1 MNRNEIDFSSVS
13 FLGVLRELKKN
24 WQWIVIFTLS
34 AWLFLTGLGQLLYT
48 PEFTVSTTL
57 VVTDKES
64 ENNYASLSMASSMAD
79 VMAEI
84 FQSDAMR
91 DLVEKDTNDTMEGRI
106 TCSQVPETN
115 LIVLNIIS
123 TDPGS
128 AYRFMN
134 SALTHYSEVSSH
146 VFSNA
151 SLQVLQE
158 PSIPTSPSNRPR
170 FSNHKNL
177 LTLFAGLGMC
187 ALITFL
193 YVFRYTLK
201 TSSKAKSVL
210 DGTVLG
216 VIPFEKTNK
225 KHGKKALLIN
235 LPIVSMAYSEAYR
248 KIVSRIDH
256 TLRQKDKKVLLV
268 TSVAENE
275 GKSTCA
281 ANIALALQEKGK
293 KVLLIDCDFMKPAQ
307 YKIFERRIDKE
318 MNGYRSIQY
327 NEKTHLWELFLSKPV
342 ENHINSF
349 INRLKQMIEYYRS
362 EFDYLILDSSPTKA
376 SSDAEVLMDIVDC
389 TLMVVKED
397 YSDIRIINDT
407 VDLIWQSNSKF
418 IGFVLN
424 SFHEQV
430 IQNNAY
436 GYGYYKKSMSESR

>member
-1 MNRNEIDFSSVS
+1 MNRNEMDFGNIS
-13 FLGVLRELKKN
+13 FYGILRELKRYLVY
-24 WQWIVIFTLS
+24 IVIFTVS
-34 AWLFLTGLGQLLYT
+34 VWLFITGLGQLLYT
-48 PEFTVSTTL
+48 PEYTVSTTL
-57 VVTDKES
+57 VVTDKTS
-64 ENNYASLSMASSMAD
+64 ENNYASLSLASSMAD
-79 VMAEI
+79 VMSEI
-84 FQSDAMR
+84 FQSDAMKE
-91 DLVEKDTNDTMEGRI
+91 LVETDIGNTMEGRI

-115 LIVLNIIS
+115 LLVLNIIS
-123 TDPGS
+123 TDPSS
-128 AYRFMN
+128 AYAFMN

-170 FSNHKNL
+170 FSNHKNV
-177 LTLFAGLGMC
+177 LTLAACLGMC
-187 ALITFL
+187 VLISFL
-193 YVFRYTLK
+193 YIFRYTLK
-201 TSSKAKSVL
+201 TPTNAKKVL
-210 DGTVLG
+210 DGTILG
-216 VIPFEKTNK
+216 VIPFEKNNK
-225 KHGKKALLIN
+225 KRSKKALLIN
-235 LPIVSMAYSEAYR
+235 LPIISMAYSEAYR
-248 KIVSRIDH
+248 RVVSRIEH
-256 TLRQKDKKVLLV
+256 SLRKKNKQVLLV
-268 TSVAENE
+268 TSAAENE